1 MTSPTAQKTAAA
13 DTESGSTL
21 LRPQRRNFVFVAIML
36 GMLDPGL
43 DRRQAFPL
51 AQLPGPTRPR

>member
-13 DTESGSTL
+13 DTKSGSTL
-21 LRPQRRNFVFVAIML
+21 LSPQRRNFVFVAIML

-43 DRRQAFPL
+43 DRRQAFPV
-51 AQLPGPTRPR
+51 A